1 MKLQN
6 FQLNFYICV
15 SILKIKYN
23 ICGIKYN
30 IKNNVTILVLEFQI
44 LFSKENEMS
53 ESPRMRE
60 FRKKLRE
67 RTPIGIY
74 LS

>member
-1 MKLQN
+1 M
-6 FQLNFYICV
+6 I
-15 SILKIKYN
+15 IL
-23 ICGIKYN
+23 
-30 IKNNVTILVLEFQI
+30 LLEFQI

>member
-6 FQLNFYICV
+6 LQLNFYIYV
-15 SILKIKYN
+15 SILKITYN
-23 ICGIKYN
+23 ICNIKYN
-30 IKNNVTILVLEFQI
+30 IKNNVTILLLEFQI

>member
-6 FQLNFYICV
+6 LQLNFYIYV
-15 SILKIKYN
+15 SILKITYN
-23 ICGIKYN
+23 ICNIKYN
-30 IKNNVTILVLEFQI
+30 IKNNVTILLLEFQI
-44 LFSKENEMS
+44 LFSKENEMF